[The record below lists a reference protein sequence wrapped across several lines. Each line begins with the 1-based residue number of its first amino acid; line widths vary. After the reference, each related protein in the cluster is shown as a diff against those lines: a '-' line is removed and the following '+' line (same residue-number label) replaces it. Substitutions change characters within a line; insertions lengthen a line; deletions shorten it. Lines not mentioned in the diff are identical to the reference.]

1 MIRSATVLSHP
12 YEDDI
17 PAFALGALE
26 PEEVLLVK
34 EHLAHCPDCR
44 AEVAAYQAVV
54 GLLCF
59 AIPSQEPPAHLRER
73 IVAYIAVATEGCAA
87 TSTRVLSTA
96 QEAASTTVA

>member
-1 MIRSATVLSHP
+1 MIRSVTVLPHP

-26 PEEVLLVK
+26 PEEALLVK

-54 GLLCF
+54 GLLCY
-59 AIPSQEPPAHLRER
+59 AIPLQEPPAHLRER
-73 IVAYIAVATEGCAA
+73 ILTHIAVATQACA
-87 TSTRVLSTA
+87 
-96 QEAASTTVA
+96 AAST